1 MMPSERERQIRFL
14 QILRERPDSYTGYQ
28 TETGEVDILWNSFW
42 FSSARTKSRLVQ
54 ESSISYLNFLDAIKD
69 SVCDILDLD
78 YLVQVD
84 EIDYQEESKRFY
96 ALYIAL
102 LMEAWGISEDE
113 LTAQQLPDAINTA

>member
-28 TETGEVDILWNSFW
+28 TETGEVETLWNSFW
-42 FSSARTKSRLVQ
+42 FSSAMAKSRLVH

-69 SVCDILDLD
+69 SACDILDLD
-78 YLVQVD
+78 YLGQVD